1 MKLKIL
7 NLKND
12 IDDELEDIDVNDDLE
27 NIDFEFDDE
36 DDGACDEES

>member
-36 DDGACDEES
+36 DDGTCDEES